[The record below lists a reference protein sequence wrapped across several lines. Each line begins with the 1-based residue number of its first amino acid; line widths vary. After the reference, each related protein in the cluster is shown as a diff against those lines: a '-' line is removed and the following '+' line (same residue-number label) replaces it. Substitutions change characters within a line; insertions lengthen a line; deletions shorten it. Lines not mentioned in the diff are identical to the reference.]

1 MKIHFWDFCCFNF
14 RDFESCKKRT
24 NRIKMLLSILVYG
37 SMLLIM
43 TFCGYKVACSEDGIA
58 SLRGFCAN
66 KYIICAISTFCIV
79 AALRWR
85 VGMDCNSYIRIFYHS
100 HMQLETG
107 FELLIKVIKNF
118 GGTHVLFFFTLALL
132 ESFFFYYAFKWN
144 KESYLFIPIILFAS
158 GEFFMLMNGVRQS
171 IACCVFVYI
180 STIIKEK
187 RWECLFLVFLCG
199 FMHRSAWI
207 LLPVVGGLFFLR
219 KDIWIN
225 KYLQMLIVIIA
236 FLGASNNVLEVL
248 DPLITKGLNLLGY
261 HSSEKDLLSL
271 SLQRTMGPR
280 AYIDLTIYLLII
292 CFSDKMKTMLDIE
305 KYSVQY
311 LLFFIGVVGGYLFY
325 DVHAMSRLFM
335 YFNIFKIVMMVYF
348 MQYLFL
354 DKPLNISKY
363 YVRILVVLLLMTRVF
378 VEFYADNNPARETT
392 YYKFYFDN
400 LKK

>member
-1 MKIHFWDFCCFNF
+1 
-14 RDFESCKKRT
+14 
-24 NRIKMLLSILVYG
+24 MLLSIFVYG

-43 TFCGYKVACSEDGIA
+43 TVCGYKIA
-58 SLRGFCAN
+58 YTEGEIVSLRGFCTN
-66 KYIICAISTFCIV
+66 KYIICAISTFCVV

-85 VGMDCNSYIRIFYHS
+85 VGMDCNAYIRIFYHS
-100 HMQLETG
+100 HMQLESG
-107 FELLIKVIKNF
+107 FEWMVKIVKEI
-118 GGTHVLFFFTLALL
+118 GGTHVLFFFILALF

-144 KESYLFIPIILFAS
+144 KGSYLFIPIVLFAS

-180 STIIKEK
+180 STIIKDK
-187 RWECLFLVFLCG
+187 KWECLFLIFLCG

-219 KDIWIN
+219 KNIWIN
-225 KYLQMLIVIIA
+225 KYLQILLVLLA
-236 FLGASNNVLEVL
+236 FLGASNDLLEVL
-248 DPLITKGLNLLGY
+248 DPLIKKGLSLLGY

-280 AYIDLTIYLLII
+280 AYIDLAIYLLII
-292 CFSDKMKTMLDIE
+292 CFSDKMKILFDIE

-311 LLFFIGVVGGYLFY
+311 FLFFIGVMGGYLFY
-325 DVHAMSRLFM
+325 NVHAMSRLFM
-335 YFNIFKIVMMVYF
+335 YFDIFKIVMMVYF

-363 YVRILVVLLLMTRVF
+363 YIRILIILLFMTRIF
-378 VEFYADNNPARETT
+378 VEFYADNNPAKETT
-392 YYKFYFDN
+392 YYKFYFN
-400 LKK
+400 NIKK